1 MHVTPR
7 TPSGM
12 NRCPVLFEVRDEG
25 TELPRATQP
34 DTGPSRED
42 VSDVAEEKYRG
53 ASVRTLPRANKQY
66 SAGRVCADPNCE
78 TKLSRYNKWQYCW
91 QHEPVHT
98 YVPRGKR
105 RSRTQAA

>member
-1 MHVTPR
+1 
-7 TPSGM
+7 M
-12 NRCPVLFEVRDEG
+12 NRRPVLFEERDEG
-25 TELPRATQP
+25 PEPPRATQP
-34 DTGPSRED
+34 AAGLSRKD

-66 SAGRVCADPNCE
+66 TTGRVCADPNCE

-91 QHEPVHT
+91 QHEPVHA

-105 RSRTQAA
+105 KSRTQAA

>member
-1 MHVTPR
+1 MHVTPP

-12 NRCPVLFEVRDEG
+12 NRYPAPFEVRDEG
-25 TELPRATQP
+25 TEPPESHPARP
-34 DTGPSRED
+34 GPSRKD